1 VGMRKILNSFL
12 ITFSLLFF
20 SNVSADSNA
29 EGSKSFVEKL
39 GKEVIE
45 TVSDEKLS
53 DSQRRSN
60 FRYLYLNAFDNFY
73 ISRFVLGRYWK
84 RIDKSVREEFVKTF
98 NDYIVS
104 TYAPK
109 FKGWQGEFKA
119 VDALIEKNFYN
130 VKMDVINKDGPV
142 LKLIWK
148 IYLDKNKTYKI
159 LDVNI
164 DGVSMLVTQRAE
176 FMSVIKNNPDGVVG
190 LIKAMKKKII

>member
-1 VGMRKILNSFL
+1 MRKVLNLFL
-12 ITFSLLFF
+12 IIFSLFFF
-20 SNVSADSNA
+20 SNAIADSNA
-29 EGSKSFVEKL
+29 EGSKNFVEKL

-84 RIDKSVREEFVKTF
+84 RIDNSVKEEFVKTF

-130 VKMDVINKDGPV
+130 VKMDVINKNGPV

-148 IYLDKNKTYKI
+148 IYLDKNKNFKI

-190 LIKAMKKKII
+190 LIKAMKKKILI

>member
-1 VGMRKILNSFL
+1 MRKILNLFL

-29 EGSKSFVEKL
+29 EGSKNFVEKL

-84 RIDKSVREEFVKTF
+84 RIDKSVKEEFVKTF

-148 IYLDKNKTYKI
+148 IYLDKNKNFKI

-190 LIKAMKKKII
+190 LIKAMKKKILI

>member
-1 VGMRKILNSFL
+1 MRKILNSFL

-20 SNVSADSNA
+20 SNVNADSNA

-84 RIDKSVREEFVKTF
+84 RIDKSVRDEFVKTF

>member
-1 VGMRKILNSFL
+1 MRKILNLFF

-20 SNVSADSNA
+20 SNVGADSNA
-29 EGSKSFVEKL
+29 EGSKSFIEKL

-84 RIDKSVREEFVKTF
+84 RIDNSVKEEFVKTF

-130 VKMDVINKDGPV
+130 VKMDVINKNGPV

-148 IYLDKNKTYKI
+148 IYLDKNKNFKI

-190 LIKAMKKKII
+190 LIKAMKKKILI

>member
-1 VGMRKILNSFL
+1 MRKILNLFL

-29 EGSKSFVEKL
+29 EGSKNFVEKL

-45 TVSDEKLS
+45 TVSDEKLT

-84 RIDKSVREEFVKTF
+84 RIDKSVKEEFIKTF

-130 VKMDVINKDGPV
+130 VKMDVINKNGPV

-148 IYLDKNKTYKI
+148 IYLDKNKNFKI

-176 FMSVIKNNPDGVVG
+176 FMSVIKNNPDGVIG
-190 LIKAMKKKII
+190 LIKAMKKKILI

>member
-1 VGMRKILNSFL
+1 MRKILNLFL

-29 EGSKSFVEKL
+29 EGSKIFVEKL

-84 RIDKSVREEFVKTF
+84 RIDNSVKEEFVKTF

-148 IYLDKNKTYKI
+148 IYLDKNKNFKI

-176 FMSVIKNNPDGVVG
+176 FMSVIKNNPDGVIG
-190 LIKAMKKKII
+190 LIEAMKKKLLI

>member
-1 VGMRKILNSFL
+1 MRKILNLFL
-12 ITFSLLFF
+12 ITLSLLSF
-20 SNVSADSNA
+20 SSVSADSNA
-29 EGSKSFVEKL
+29 EGSKVFVEQL

-45 TVSDEKLS
+45 RVSDEKLS

-84 RIDKSVREEFVKTF
+84 RIDKSVKEEFVKTF

-109 FKGWQGEFKA
+109 FKGWEGEFKA

-130 VKMDVINKDGPV
+130 VKMDVINKNGPV

-148 IYLDKNKTYKI
+148 IYLDKNKNFKI

-190 LIKAMKKKII
+190 LIKAMKKKILI

>member
-1 VGMRKILNSFL
+1 MRRILNLFL
-12 ITFSLLFF
+12 ITFSLLSF
-20 SNVSADSNA
+20 SSVSADSNA
-29 EGSKSFVEKL
+29 EGSKVFVEKL

-45 TVSDEKLS
+45 RVSDEKLS

-84 RIDKSVREEFVKTF
+84 RIDKSVKEEFVKTF

-109 FKGWQGEFKA
+109 FKGWEGEFKA

-130 VKMDVINKDGPV
+130 VKMDVINKNGPV

-148 IYLDKNKTYKI
+148 IYLDKNKNFKI

-176 FMSVIKNNPDGVVG
+176 FMSVIKNNPNGVVG
-190 LIKAMKKKII
+190 LIEAMKKKILI

>member
-1 VGMRKILNSFL
+1 MRKILSSFL
-12 ITFSLLFF
+12 ITFCLLFF
-20 SNVSADSNA
+20 SDVNADANA

-39 GKEVIE
+39 GKEVIKK
-45 TVSDEKLS
+45 VSDEKLS

-84 RIDKSVREEFVKTF
+84 RIDKSVKEEFVKTF

-130 VKMDVINKDGPV
+130 VKMHVINKDGPV

-148 IYLDKNKTYKI
+148 IYLDKNKNFKI

-176 FMSVIKNNPDGVVG
+176 FMSVIKNNPNGVIG
-190 LIKAMKKKII
+190 LIEAMKKKILI

>member
-1 VGMRKILNSFL
+1 MRKILNLFL

-20 SNVSADSNA
+20 SNVTADSNA

-45 TVSDEKLS
+45 TVSDEKLT

-84 RIDKSVREEFVKTF
+84 RIDKSVRDEFVKTF

>member
-1 VGMRKILNSFL
+1 MRKILNSFL

-20 SNVSADSNA
+20 SSVNADSNA

-53 DSQRRSN
+53 DAQRRSN

-84 RIDKSVREEFVKTF
+84 RIDNSVKEEFVKTF

-130 VKMDVINKDGPV
+130 VKMDVINKNGPV

-148 IYLDKNKTYKI
+148 IYLDKNKNFKI

-176 FMSVIKNNPDGVVG
+176 FMSVIKNNPDGVIG
-190 LIKAMKKKII
+190 LIKAMKKKILI

>member
-1 VGMRKILNSFL
+1 MYKLLNVFV
-12 ITFSLLFF
+12 IIFSLFF
-20 SNVSADSNA
+20 ISNASADVNA

-45 TVSDEKLS
+45 TVSDERLS
-53 DSQRRSN
+53 DNQRRTN
-60 FRYLYLNAFDNFY
+60 FRYLYLNSFDNFY

-84 RIDKSVREEFVKTF
+84 RIDKSVKEEFVKTF

-109 FKGWQGEFKA
+109 FKGWEGEFKA
-119 VDALIEKNFYN
+119 IDALIEKNFYN
-130 VKMDVINKDGPV
+130 VKMNVINKDGPV
-142 LKLIWK
+142 LELIWK
-148 IYLDKNKTYKI
+148 IYLDKNKNFKI

-176 FMSVIKNNPDGVVG
+176 FMSVIKNNPNGVIG
-190 LIKAMKKKII
+190 LIEAMKKKISI

>member
-1 VGMRKILNSFL
+1 MRKILNLFL

-20 SNVSADSNA
+20 SNVTADSNA

-45 TVSDEKLS
+45 KVSDEKLT

-60 FRYLYLNAFDNFY
+60 FRYLYLHAFDNFY

-84 RIDKSVREEFVKTF
+84 RIDKSVREEFIKTF

-130 VKMDVINKDGPV
+130 VKMDVINKNGPV

-148 IYLDKNKTYKI
+148 IYLDKNKNFKI

-176 FMSVIKNNPDGVVG
+176 FMSVIKNNPDGVIG
-190 LIKAMKKKII
+190 LIKAMKKKILI

>member
-1 VGMRKILNSFL
+1 MRKILNSFL
-12 ITFSLLFF
+12 ITFTLFFF
-20 SNVSADSNA
+20 SNVSANSNA
-29 EGSKSFVEKL
+29 EESKNFVEKL

-84 RIDKSVREEFVKTF
+84 RIDKSVKEEFVKTF

-130 VKMDVINKDGPV
+130 VKMDVINKDGPA

-148 IYLDKNKTYKI
+148 IYLDKNKNFKI

-190 LIKAMKKKII
+190 LIKAMKKKILI

>member
-1 VGMRKILNSFL
+1 MRKILNLFL
-12 ITFSLLFF
+12 ITLSLLSF
-20 SNVSADSNA
+20 SSVSADSNA
-29 EGSKSFVEKL
+29 EGSKVFVEKL

-45 TVSDEKLS
+45 RVSDEKLS

-84 RIDKSVREEFVKTF
+84 RIDKSVKEEFVKTF

-109 FKGWQGEFKA
+109 FKGWEGEFKA

-130 VKMDVINKDGPV
+130 VKMDVINKNGPV

-148 IYLDKNKTYKI
+148 IYLDKNKNFKI

-176 FMSVIKNNPDGVVG
+176 FMSVIKNNPNGVVG
-190 LIKAMKKKII
+190 LIEAMKKKILI

>member
-1 VGMRKILNSFL
+1 MRKILNLFL

-20 SNVSADSNA
+20 SNVNADSNA
-29 EGSKSFVEKL
+29 EGSKNFVEKL

-53 DSQRRSN
+53 DSQRRTN

-84 RIDKSVREEFVKTF
+84 RIDKSVKEEFVKTF

-130 VKMDVINKDGPV
+130 VKMDVINKNGPV

-148 IYLDKNKTYKI
+148 IYLDKNKNFKI

-190 LIKAMKKKII
+190 LIKAMKKKILI

>member
-1 VGMRKILNSFL
+1 MGRILSSFL

-20 SNVSADSNA
+20 SDVSADSNA
-29 EGSKSFVEKL
+29 EESKSFVEKL
-39 GKEVIE
+39 GEEVIKK
-45 TVSDEKLS
+45 VSDEKLS

-84 RIDKSVREEFVKTF
+84 RIDNSVKEEFVKTF

-130 VKMDVINKDGPV
+130 VKMNVINKDGPV

-148 IYLDKNKTYKI
+148 IYLDKNKNFKI

-176 FMSVIKNNPDGVVG
+176 FMSVIKNNPNGVIG
-190 LIKAMKKKII
+190 LIEAMKKKILI